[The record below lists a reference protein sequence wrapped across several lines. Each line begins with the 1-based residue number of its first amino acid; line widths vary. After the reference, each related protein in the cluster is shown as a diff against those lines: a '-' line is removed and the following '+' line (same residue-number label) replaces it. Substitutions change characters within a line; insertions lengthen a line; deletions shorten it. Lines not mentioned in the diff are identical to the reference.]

1 MVLMCSIALAL
12 PALANGSESLLS
24 GGSEYWDEIQEGDT
38 VAPAV
43 SEGTLKRRYDDLEE
57 YDEADGLDTTRRVSV
72 SPGAFIII
80 LATPIMC

>member
-1 MVLMCSIALAL
+1 MCSTALAL

-24 GGSEYWDEIQEGDT
+24 GGSEYWDETQEGDT
-38 VAPAV
+38 VAPA
-43 SEGTLKRRYDDLEE
+43 GILKRRYDDLEE